1 MARQWQFRVRHI
13 LEAIQRVESYTQ
25 DMEFSEFSQNPL
37 VIDAVIRNLQVI
49 GEASRLVPEEIQTKY
64 PHVPWQLMR
73 GMRNVFVH
81 DYERIDPAILW
92 QTVRSNLPPLRDQ
105 LLKIVRTQD

>member
-25 DMEFSEFSQNPL
+25 DMEFSGFSQNPL
-37 VIDAVIRNLQVI
+37 VIDAVIRNLQLI

-73 GMRNVFVH
+73 GMRNVLVH